1 MTAEAH
7 PLHRV
12 LLVEDDPV
20 SRAFLTAA
28 LEGACEVDSAD
39 GVAAALA
46 LARSQSYDAWLL
58 DAHLPDGSGTDL
70 LARLRNDNPRTPALA
85 HTAASDAD
93 LQRTLRE
100 AGFAD
105 VLVKPLPAAAVRAAI
120 GRLLGHAPSDD
131 AVLHADAAPD
141 LPVWDDAAAA
151 RALNG
156 NLAHVRTLRGL
167 FLQEL
172 AHIAR
177 DVGDAYRHDD
187 MARVRQTLHKLR
199 ASCGFVGAQRLGHA
213 VRALEAQHAD
223 ARALEAFN
231 AAIAATLQ
239 AAPSPH
245 DEASH
250 AKD

>member
-1 MTAEAH
+1 MTAEGQ
-7 PLHRV
+7 PMHRV

-20 SRAFLTAA
+20 SRAFLSAA
-28 LEGACEVDSAD
+28 LEGVCEVDSAD

-46 LARSQSYDAWLL
+46 LARSQAYDAWLL

-70 LARLRNDNPRTPALA
+70 LARLRSDKPRTPALA
-85 HTAASDAD
+85 HTAAGDDGLHLA
-93 LQRTLRE
+93 LRE

-105 VLVKPLPAAAVRAAI
+105 VLVKPLPATAVRAAI
-120 GRLLGHAPSDD
+120 GRLLGFASSDNAASGAD
-131 AVLHADAAPD
+131 AVPG

-172 AHIAR
+172 AHIAH
-177 DVGDAYRHDD
+177 DVGDAYRRDD
-187 MARVRQTLHKLR
+187 KAHVRQTLHKLR
-199 ASCGFVGAQRLGHA
+199 ASCGFVGAQRLAHA
-213 VRALEAQHAD
+213 VRALEAHDAD
-223 ARALEAFN
+223 ARALEAFD

-239 AAPSPH
+239 AAPSPQ
-245 DEASH
+245 DAFSH
-250 AKD
+250 ARD